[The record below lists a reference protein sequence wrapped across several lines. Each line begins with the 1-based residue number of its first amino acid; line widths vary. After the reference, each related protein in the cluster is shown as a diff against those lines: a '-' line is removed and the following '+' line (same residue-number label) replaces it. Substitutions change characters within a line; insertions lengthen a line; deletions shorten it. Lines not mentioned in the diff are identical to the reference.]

1 MGVYASFSF
10 RILTNAEALNAVEP
24 LGNIIRHR
32 RATIIVPRNDRHEVF
47 TVPAVSGETI
57 RHGYQLI
64 MVKLAKARGIN
75 VCKLCELGEFVKHG
89 VPVLIENLEKD
100 LHEVLSSKDTSLPDK
115 ELKVLETCAIEDVG
129 GFLIPMEDIQIKRTS
144 RIEVSYML
152 PAIDDLK
159 FGLDTQFHVR
169 SASQSQQAIGRS
181 RDQAQPQSIYYVE
194 SASAVYTFT
203 VNINLSE
210 IGVVSNCLY
219 STTSEGSKSS
229 PDSKKAEK
237 SGKKSGNKS
246 IEIIDC
252 KSKSLAPDE
261 RVRRAELAIDALAE
275 LVKNGLIG
283 GHHSSY
289 SPHWQPISGIALV
302 TKPIQTV
309 VYPGHVRDYI
319 HRTANLAKG
328 NKELLGGIY
337 DYEIFAY
344 RDERLDPGLDVG
356 DVKPIGDVT
365 QLFKDVKSKA
375 LEWLKEELGMK

>member
-1 MGVYASFSF
+1 MGVYVSFSF

-32 RATIIVPRNDRHEVF
+32 RVTIIAPRNDKHEVF
-47 TVPAVSGETI
+47 TVPAVSGEAI

-64 MVKLAKARGIN
+64 MARLAKVRGIN

-89 VPVLIENLEKD
+89 VPDLIENLEQD
-100 LHEVLSSKDTSLPDK
+100 LHKVLSDENTPLPDK
-115 ELKVLETCAIEDVG
+115 ELKVLETCAVEDVG
-129 GFLIPMEDIQIKRTS
+129 GFLIPMENIQIKRTS

-169 SASQSQQAIGRS
+169 SAPQSQQAVGRGEY
-181 RDQAQPQSIYYVE
+181 QPQSIYYVE

-210 IGVVSNCLY
+210 IGIVSNCLY
-219 STTSEGSKSS
+219 STTSEGSESS
-229 PDSKKAEK
+229 SDSKKAEK
-237 SGKKSGNKS
+237 SSKKSGNKR

-252 KSKSLAPDE
+252 KFKSLAPDE

-289 SPHWQPISGIALV
+289 SPHWQPISGVALV
-302 TKPIQTV
+302 TRPIQTV
-309 VYPGHVRDYI
+309 VYPGHVKDYI
-319 HRTANLAKG
+319 HKTANLAKG
-328 NKELLGGIY
+328 NKELLGNIY
-337 DYEIFAY
+337 DYDIFAY
-344 RDERLDPGLDVG
+344 WDKRLDPGLNVEN
-356 DVKPIGDVT
+356 VKEPVEDVT
-365 QLFKDVKSKA
+365 QFFKNVKSKA

>member
-1 MGVYASFSF
+1 MGVYVSFSF

-32 RATIIVPRNDRHEVF
+32 RVTIIVPRNDKHEVF
-47 TVPAVSGETI
+47 TVPAVSGEAI

-64 MVKLAKARGIN
+64 MARLAKVRGIN

-89 VPVLIENLEKD
+89 VPDLIENLEQD
-100 LHEVLSSKDTSLPDK
+100 LHKVLSDENTPLPDK
-115 ELKVLETCAIEDVG
+115 ELKVLETCAVEDVG
-129 GFLIPMEDIQIKRTS
+129 GFLIPMENIQIKRTS

-169 SASQSQQAIGRS
+169 SAPQSQQAVGRGEY
-181 RDQAQPQSIYYVE
+181 QPQSIYYVE

-210 IGVVSNCLY
+210 IGIVSNCLY
-219 STTSEGSKSS
+219 STTSEGSESS
-229 PDSKKAEK
+229 SDSKKAEK
-237 SGKKSGNKS
+237 SSKKSGNKR

-252 KSKSLAPDE
+252 KFKSLAPDE

-302 TKPIQTV
+302 TRPIQTV
-309 VYPGHVRDYI
+309 VYPGHVRNYVQK
-319 HRTANLAKG
+319 TANLAKG
-328 NKELLGGIY
+328 NKELLGDVY
-337 DYEIFAY
+337 NYEIFTY
-344 RDERLDPGLDVG
+344 WDKKLDPGLDVG
-356 DVKPIGDVT
+356 DVKYAEDIT
-365 QLFKDVKSKA
+365 QFFKDVKSKA

>member
-1 MGVYASFSF
+1 MGIYASFSF

-47 TVPAVSGETI
+47 TVPAVSGEAI

-169 SASQSQQAIGRS
+169 SAPQSQQAIGRS

-219 STTSEGSKSS
+219 STTSEGSESS

-237 SGKKSGNKS
+237 SGKKSGNKR

-289 SPHWQPISGIALV
+289 SPHWQPISGVALV
-302 TKPIQTV
+302 TRPIQTV
-309 VYPGHVRDYI
+309 VYPGHVRNYVQK
-319 HRTANLAKG
+319 TANLAKG
-328 NKELLGGIY
+328 NKELLGNMY
-337 DYEIFAY
+337 NYEIFTY
-344 RDERLDPGLDVG
+344 WDKKLDPGLDVG
-356 DVKPIGDVT
+356 DVKYAEDIT
-365 QLFKDVKSKA
+365 QFFKDVKSKA